1 MFMED
6 PECLGRAL
14 RGPGVQVAPTETFTI
29 EQERP
34 AIDENALCICAADH
48 VPESLRRRHT
58 LTNFVGHRSF
68 QQCNIEERS
77 VILSSMEGALV
88 RIMLVE
94 DSALERQQIGCY
106 LKEWNLDFV
115 AFENGAE
122 AWSCLQGPDAPS
134 LVLLDWMLPGLD
146 GIDLCQKIRTLGAN
160 GTYIYTVM
168 LTAKDRK
175 QDLLTAMAAGAD
187 DYLAKPVDASEL
199 KARILVAK
207 RILELQQSLR
217 FAATHDFLTKLL
229 NRAEIL
235 ASLKRELA
243 RSEREGKPVAI
254 IMADLDHFKS
264 INDSLGHAAGDAVL
278 REIAERLKSDLR
290 PYDLV
295 GRYGGEE
302 FLIVLPNCGLVVATR
317 RANEIRCLVCKDAI
331 VTTFIKV
338 PVTVSLGVTASDQT
352 QNLTI
357 EGLLQQADE
366 ALYSAKQ
373 NGRNCVQAFSEA
385 GQIATR

>member
-1 MFMED
+1 M
-6 PECLGRAL
+6 
-14 RGPGVQVAPTETFTI
+14 
-29 EQERP
+29 
-34 AIDENALCICAADH
+34 
-48 VPESLRRRHT
+48 
-58 LTNFVGHRSF
+58 
-68 QQCNIEERS
+68 
-77 VILSSMEGALV
+77 

-94 DSALERQQIGCY
+94 DSAIERQHIGRY

-115 AFENGAE
+115 AVENGAE
-122 AWSCLQGPDAPS
+122 AWSILQSPDAPS
-134 LVLLDWMLPGLD
+134 LVLLDWVLPGLD
-146 GIDLCQKIRTLGAN
+146 GIELCQRIRTLGAN

-187 DYLAKPVDASEL
+187 DYLAKPVDPSEL

-235 ASLKRELA
+235 ASLKRELS
-243 RSEREGKPVAI
+243 RSERDGKPVAI

-278 REIAERLKSDLR
+278 REVAERLKLDLR
-290 PYDLV
+290 TYDLV

-302 FLIVLPNCGLVVATR
+302 FLIVLPNCSLVVASR
-317 RANEIRCLVCKDAI
+317 RANEIRCLVSKDAI
-331 VTTFIKV
+331 VTTFATV
-338 PVTVSLGVTASDQT
+338 PVTMSLGVTASDQP

-366 ALYSAKQ
+366 ALYNAKK
-373 NGRNCVQAFSEA
+373 NGRNCVEAFSA
-385 GQIATR
+385 ADQNKAR